1 MKPIRNGAIEKGLKP
16 FDVLYIDYIQLE
28 PVRGFKYAMTAQCG
42 FSRWTE
48 VYPVKSNTALDTVK
62 CLKKFILKWGKTPGV
77 LSSDRGVHFTAKCI
91 EKLCDDL
98 GIMQKVHCAWRPES
112 SGSIERAH
120 RTIKNA
126 LYCASFENKNTWLDN
141 LDEVQSALNSCKNQ
155 MTKVSPFYTL
165 FGREYQLPRLP
176 TVPDQ
181 GDSAHGVTLAKKLRN
196 IHHVVRKLN
205 EAADQKYIGKSTGN
219 FDTSILTP
227 GQEVLIFREN
237 SVDAKSSHLPW
248 LGPYTVI
255 TSNELTAKLRNPRTM
270 KEDYVS
276 RHHIKPLVPRP
287 SHLDL
292 ESEVSDDDYAES
304 GGPVDPGKSY
314 AEAAKIQPKS
324 VLKKEP
330 ITPPRPAPSPTPNPV
345 LAPPTANQ
353 PGAPGVSPTTAP
365 PAPSTTTAPTPPST
379 RGAPTVP
386 VSNVR
391 RSSRTRTQTKQFQ
404 VKPGRKTYN
413 D

>member
-1 MKPIRNGAIEKGLKP
+1 MKKIRNGAIEKGLKP
-16 FDVLYIDYIQLE
+16 FDVLYVDYIQLE

-48 VYPVKSNTALDTVK
+48 IYPVKSNTALDTVK
-62 CLKKFILKWGKTPGV
+62 CLGKFIRKWGRTPGV

-91 EKLCDDL
+91 EKLCSDL

-141 LDEVQSALNSCKNQ
+141 LDEVQSALNSCRNQ
-155 MTKVSPFYTL
+155 VTKVSPFFTI
-165 FGREYQLPRLP
+165 FGREYQLPQLP

-181 GDSAHGVTLAKKLRN
+181 GDSAHGVSLAKKLRN
-196 IHHVVRKLN
+196 IHRVVRKLN
-205 EAADQKYIGKSTGN
+205 EAADHKYIGKSTGN

-248 LGPYTVI
+248 LGPYRVI
-255 TSNELTAKLRNPRTM
+255 NSNELTAKLQNPRNL

-287 SHLDL
+287 SHLDD

-324 VLKKEP
+324 PLKKEP
-330 ITPPRPAPSPTPNPV
+330 ITPPRPAPSPSPLTVPV
-345 LAPPTANQ
+345 SLPANRSSS
-353 PGAPGVSPTTAP
+353 PGVSPATVPSAPTPTTAP
-365 PAPSTTTAPTPPST
+365 PPPRGAQTVPDTTSRRST
-379 RGAPTVP
+379 R
-386 VSNVR
+386 N
-391 RSSRTRTQTKQFQ
+391 RTQTKQFQ
-404 VKPGRKTYN
+404 VRPNRKTYT